1 MIVTYF
7 LQDEEPDDLQ
17 EIDNID
23 FEALQSL
30 SDDGI
35 DMSFLDNLKVRIMS
49 DTQLNNFQDFFKRE
63 FRKKSNEDVNLIML
77 CYYEIPLF

>member
-49 DTQLNNFQDFFKRE
+49 DTQLNNFQDFF
-63 FRKKSNEDVNLIML
+63 
-77 CYYEIPLF
+77 

>member
-7 LQDEEPDDLQ
+7 VQDEEPDDLQ

-49 DTQLNNFQDFFKRE
+49 DTQLNNFQDFF
-63 FRKKSNEDVNLIML
+63 
-77 CYYEIPLF
+77 

>member
-1 MIVTYF
+1 MIVAYF
-7 LQDEEPDDLQ
+7 VQDEEPDDLQ

-49 DTQLNNFQDFFKRE
+49 DTQQNNFQEFF
-63 FRKKSNEDVNLIML
+63 
-77 CYYEIPLF
+77 

>member
-1 MIVTYF
+1 MIVAYF
-7 LQDEEPDDLQ
+7 VQDEEPDDLQ

-49 DTQLNNFQDFFKRE
+49 DTQLNNFQDFF
-63 FRKKSNEDVNLIML
+63 
-77 CYYEIPLF
+77 

>member
-7 LQDEEPDDLQ
+7 VQDEEPDDLQ

-49 DTQLNNFQDFFKRE
+49 DTQQNNFQKIF
-63 FRKKSNEDVNLIML
+63 
-77 CYYEIPLF
+77 